1 MKCDKSRSIPKKLN
15 KKRIVDSWS
24 AAATAKSQRIDG
36 GGIGPGAAGRPDWR
50 KLCFFCRRFGLLS
63 ASLPWHGPD
72 LVDIQLPLDGEYVIA
87 HLVAGEES
95 CAHILGKIE
104 LLIVELD
111 PKEFP
116 ALAQLHVPV
125 SSGDLLAD
133 LQYPGFHNSLTSL
146 MIIIASCIYF

>member
-1 MKCDKSRSIPKKLN
+1 MIKADQFLKSWIRTELLIHGLPQQQQRARELKVEGSSRVRQAGPMSGN
-15 KKRIVDSWS
+15 HVSYVVDSVS
-24 AAATAKSQRIDG
+24 FLAN
-36 GGIGPGAAGRPDWR
+36 
-50 KLCFFCRRFGLLS
+50 
-63 ASLPWHGPD
+63 LPWHGPD

-133 LQYPGFHNSLTSL
+133 LQYPGFHNNLTSL